1 MKKNTIAKPKV
12 REQAKEKKKIR
23 QAAAKEKLT
32 VGIDLGDGH
41 SQYCVVDESGKTVST
56 GKVATTRAA
65 LEAQFGKMV
74 PCRIAM
80 EVGTHSPWVSQLL
93 ALMGHEVIVA
103 NPHRIKLITQ
113 STRKNDKVDAEK
125 LARLARLDPKLLSP
139 VEHRGPQAQA
149 DLAVIRARATLV
161 ETRTKLVN
169 SARGLAKPMGERL
182 KNCDA
187 GQVDKVIAKGCSENL
202 KTVIGPLL
210 EAIEGI
216 SEQIGEYDRKIEE
229 IAKRYPEVR
238 VLLKPVYGVGILIG
252 LTFVLTIEDPKRF
265 AHSRDVG
272 AYLGMQP
279 KQRDSGE
286 SQPQLSIS
294 KTGDKLLRSYLVQ
307 SAQCILRKGAPD
319 SDLRS
324 WGLGK
329 TQSGGKRAKRRA
341 VVAVARKLS
350 VLLHRLWITGEVY
363 DPLYDR
369 KLKQAANKAAK
380 SQAKV
385 AA

>member
-369 KLKQAANKAAK
+369 KLKQAASKAAK

>member
-1 MKKNTIAKPKV
+1 
-12 REQAKEKKKIR
+12 
-23 QAAAKEKLT
+23 
-32 VGIDLGDGH
+32 
-41 SQYCVVDESGKTVST
+41 
-56 GKVATTRAA
+56 
-65 LEAQFGKMV
+65 
-74 PCRIAM
+74 
-80 EVGTHSPWVSQLL
+80 
-93 ALMGHEVIVA
+93 
-103 NPHRIKLITQ
+103 
-113 STRKNDKVDAEK
+113 
-125 LARLARLDPKLLSP
+125 
-139 VEHRGPQAQA
+139 
-149 DLAVIRARATLV
+149 
-161 ETRTKLVN
+161 
-169 SARGLAKPMGERL
+169 MGERL